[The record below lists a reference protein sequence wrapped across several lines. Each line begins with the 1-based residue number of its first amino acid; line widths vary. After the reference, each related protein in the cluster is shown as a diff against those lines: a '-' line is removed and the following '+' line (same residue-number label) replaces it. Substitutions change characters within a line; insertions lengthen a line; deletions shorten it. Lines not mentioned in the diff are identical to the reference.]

1 MEHINILE
9 SSCII
14 FVYNSISNYS
24 ANDLHIS
31 ECVYEDEIALIKDSF
46 HAFPNLKLLT
56 YESEEL
62 FLNAANLIKQTL
74 QIYFALINS
83 AKSCNAL
90 IHCAA
95 VFSSITA

>member
-1 MEHINILE
+1 MKIFTEDEFKNSFKEKYDYVLNHKNILE

-46 HAFPNLKLLT
+46 HAFPNLKL
-56 YESEEL
+56 
-62 FLNAANLIKQTL
+62 
-74 QIYFALINS
+74 
-83 AKSCNAL
+83 
-90 IHCAA
+90 
-95 VFSSITA
+95 